1 MTVAKLAAPI
11 APFYMD
17 NLYLDLTKNTK
28 KNKFESVHLA
38 DFPQADEQLID
49 ASLERKMQ
57 KAQTISSLV
66 LSLRKKEMIKVRQPL
81 QRIMIPVLDERD
93 RNDIFAVK
101 DLIASEVNVKSVDLI
116 DDASGIIVKNIKPN
130 FKILGPKFGKD
141 MQLVASKL
149 QGLTNEEIN
158 LFEKEGKLVLDI
170 QGKQEE
176 ISLNEVEM
184 TTQDIAGWLVAS
196 QGNLTVAL
204 DVNITNE
211 LKNEGIARE
220 LVNRIQNLRKDSG
233 LEVTDKIKLYIQPG
247 GIVETAVRS
256 NETYIKNETLTKELY
271 FKDFIENGIY
281 IEFDDIKTMLL
292 IDKV

>member
-1 MTVAKLAAPI
+1 VAKLAAPI

-17 NLYLDLTKNTK
+17 NLYMDLTKNTK

-66 LSLRKKEMIKVRQPL
+66 LSLRKKEMIRVRQPL

-101 DLIASEVNVKSVDLI
+101 DLIASEVNVKSVELI

-130 FKILGPKFGKD
+130 FKLLGPRFGKD
-141 MQLVASKL
+141 MQFVVSKL
-149 QGLTNEEIN
+149 QSLTDEEIN
-158 LFEKEGKLVLDI
+158 LFETEGKLVLDI
-170 QGKQEE
+170 QGRLEE
-176 ISLNEVEM
+176 IGLNEVDM

-220 LVNRIQNLRKDSG
+220 LVNRIQNMRKDSG

-247 GIVETAVRS
+247 GILETAVRS

-271 FKDFIENGIY
+271 FKDFIEKGIY

-292 IDKV
+292 IDKA